1 MHGGHR
7 AWKRWAV
14 SPVVQR
20 VRVHNDAHGAQR
32 STAHIRASF
41 ALEDEA
47 VGRNR
52 MLLLCI
58 FLRIEVSEEPTGFR
72 RNVDSYRE
80 VEDHR
85 AKKHGE
91 EGETAG
97 HQGSQLHWLGMS
109 PDSKVPTNQIPGICF
124 LIKLESF

>member
-1 MHGGHR
+1 
-7 AWKRWAV
+7 
-14 SPVVQR
+14 
-20 VRVHNDAHGAQR
+20 
-32 STAHIRASF
+32 
-41 ALEDEA
+41 
-47 VGRNR
+47 

-97 HQGSQLHWLGMS
+97 HQGSQLHWLKKF
-109 PDSKVPTNQIPGICF
+109 P
-124 LIKLESF
+124 